1 MGTRTVIGGIERVVE
16 GEVEVGLDFL
26 FLRKDLIKVYLCWVL
41 LTSKNLAS
49 FLSLLGHLTDFF

>member
-1 MGTRTVIGGIERVVE
+1 VGTRTVIGGIERVVE

-41 LTSKNLAS
+41 LTSNN
-49 FLSLLGHLTDFF
+49 